1 MTISSPTGETTNRLL
16 PTTILDLNYAFAK
29 TAMLVSAVQLHLFTH
44 LADGASTSA
53 ALARRTQCHPDN
65 LERLLRGL
73 QTQGLVE
80 HVGDAYQ
87 LTPIS
92 ERFLVAGK
100 PSYLG
105 GDTLAMLDY
114 IPAWLQ
120 LTDTLRTETPYRDL
134 GNPLT
139 AEQFFAP
146 RVRDLFPLIY
156 PLATRAVERLSSE
169 IQTLGTLSVLDA
181 AAGSAPW
188 SAAFAKRYPSAQ
200 ITALDLPQVVEQ
212 GQQQVTELGLS
223 AQYTWIAE
231 DMESVTLTPQS
242 YNVVIVGH
250 ILRFIGEHR
259 SRALLKKLAQSLQPG
274 GLLLLADAFYSDD
287 RTGPPPAITLDLSM
301 LVNTAH
307 GGIWSCQEVATWL
320 SDGALYHQVER
331 LDVAGPF
338 PVLIARRAEENPCV
352 EL

>member
-1 MTISSPTGETTNRLL
+1 MTTSLPIGDTASRIL
-16 PTTILDLNYAFAK
+16 PTTILDINYAFAK
-29 TAMLVSAVQLHLFTH
+29 TAMLVSAVQLQLFTH
-44 LADGASTSA
+44 LADGASIPVV
-53 ALARRTQCHPDN
+53 LARRVQCNPQH
-65 LERLLRGL
+65 LVRLLRGL
-73 QTQGLVE
+73 QAQGLVE
-80 HVGDAYQ
+80 SVGDAYR

-120 LTDTLRTETPYRDL
+120 LTGTLRTETPYRDL

-139 AEQFFAP
+139 AEEFFAP

-156 PLATRAVERLSSE
+156 PLATRAVERLSSDL
-169 IQTLGTLSVLDA
+169 QAMKSLSVLDVG
-181 AAGSAPW
+181 AGSAPW
-188 SAAFAKRYPSAQ
+188 SAAFAKRYPGAQ

-212 GQQQVTELGLS
+212 GQQQVAELGLS
-223 AQYTWIAE
+223 AQYTWITG
-231 DMESVTLTPQS
+231 DMENVTLAPQS

-250 ILRFIGEHR
+250 ICRFIGESR
-259 SRALLKKLAQSLQPG
+259 SRELLKRLAQSLQPA

-301 LVNTAH
+301 LVNTAQ
-307 GGIWSCQEVATWL
+307 GGIWSCREVSTWL
-320 SDGALYHQVER
+320 SEGALYQQVER

-338 PVLIARRAEENPCV
+338 PVLVARKAEENTCV